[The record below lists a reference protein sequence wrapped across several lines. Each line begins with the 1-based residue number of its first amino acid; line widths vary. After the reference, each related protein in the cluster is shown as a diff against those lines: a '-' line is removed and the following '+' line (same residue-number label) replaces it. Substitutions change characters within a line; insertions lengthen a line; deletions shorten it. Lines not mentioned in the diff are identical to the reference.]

1 MLRAFYFLCLTG
13 VYSQDLAQL
22 LHKVA
27 DHDGLGQKAVH
38 AAFQGV
44 AAILVERVGSHG
56 KDRELC
62 PGRVIQ
68 CADLPGGGI
77 SGHL

>member
-27 DHDGLGQKAVH
+27 DHDGLGQKAGN
-38 AAFQGV
+38 AAFQG
-44 AAILVERVGSHG
+44 VGSHG

-62 PGRVIQ
+62 PGWVIQ